1 MPLSFQR
8 WHRLSSRYVKLFS
21 ATVVGFRNDPEDQ
34 FQFLSDT
41 AATALQPS
49 TKEETNCVAVVF
61 HSTVQLEWITVPCQL
76 AFNKTLIVC
85 HHNLNKTYLKQG
97 RNVTVL
103 SRSYDECPSGWT
115 KIGPRCHLAI
125 DIHFQNKIQC
135 SKVVGICEGQLVQFN
150 LSDSP
155 MEMLQL
161 QYYHR
166 WLGGRHPK
174 LIYGASGRENSTL
187 CSVVQLTEQLILRA
201 APVNSLM
208 ESPRSIRRCSRPKY
222 QHRTLQT
229 REPRRKTVYCHSLPL
244 CIPLS
249 INTGLPWLRLSSASQ
264 CQLTTN
270 CLDSR
275 EPGYW
280 LRL

>member
-49 TKEETNCVAVVF
+49 TKEDTNCVAVVF

-155 MEMLQL
+155 FGDVATPILSQVVGGTTSQTHL
-161 QYYHR
+161 WCKWQR
-166 WLGGRHPK
+166 KLNTLLG
-174 LIYGASGRENSTL
+174 STAN
-187 CSVVQLTEQLILRA
+187 RA
-201 APVNSLM
+201 INITCGSSKQFDGVS
-208 ESPRSIRRCSRPKY
+208 KK
-222 QHRTLQT
+222 HG
-229 REPRRKTVYCHSLPL
+229 
-244 CIPLS
+244 LS
-249 INTGLPWLRLSSASQ
+249 KGNVGDRAFLS
-264 CQLTTN
+264 
-270 CLDSR
+270 
-275 EPGYW
+275 
-280 LRL
+280 